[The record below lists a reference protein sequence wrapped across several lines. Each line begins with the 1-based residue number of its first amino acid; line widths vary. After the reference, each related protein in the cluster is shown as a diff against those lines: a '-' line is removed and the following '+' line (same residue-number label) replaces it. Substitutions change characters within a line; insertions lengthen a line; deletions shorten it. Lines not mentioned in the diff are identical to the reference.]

1 MRLAADHFRR
11 ATEED
16 PKFAEAYAALAYCY
30 QALVLVGEVPRSE
43 ADRAVEQ
50 ALELDETLP
59 DAYVTLGVIRQ
70 LHDHDWAGAEEALK
84 RAIELDP
91 DHWDAHRE
99 YSWLLR
105 RMGRYAEALT
115 EIKRAHLLDPV
126 SRLVK
131 GNLSATYSL
140 LGDHDRAIEV
150 RQRLL
155 ELYPE
160 TPGGHAD
167 IAVSLAEKGLVDE
180 AFDELALEES
190 LGERLGA
197 GGYIHALAG
206 HNAEARQHIEEAESS
221 EELNEFG
228 KDWIILRI
236 SEGLGDHDEAFRRLR
251 RLSSQPL
258 GRTLQTDLNA
268 IPWLAPL
275 RDDPRYHDALRR
287 VGLEP

>member
-1 MRLAADHFRR
+1 M
-11 ATEED
+11 
-16 PKFAEAYAALAYCY
+16 
-30 QALVLVGEVPRSE
+30 ALVLVGEVPRSE

-70 LHDHDWAGAEEALK
+70 LLDHDWTGAEEALK

-126 SRLVK
+126 TRLVK
-131 GNLSATYSL
+131 GNLADTYSL

-150 RQRLL
+150 RRRLL

-160 TPGGHAD
+160 TPGGHAY

-190 LGERLGA
+190 LG
-197 GGYIHALAG
+197 
-206 HNAEARQHIEEAESS
+206 
-221 EELNEFG
+221 
-228 KDWIILRI
+228 
-236 SEGLGDHDEAFRRLR
+236 
-251 RLSSQPL
+251 
-258 GRTLQTDLNA
+258 
-268 IPWLAPL
+268 
-275 RDDPRYHDALRR
+275 
-287 VGLEP
+287 